1 MATMNHK
8 GDVFMNL
15 SISYYSSKG
24 KRKNNEDSVSL
35 IENNNGVL
43 AIVADGLGGH
53 ADGEVAS
60 ALAVS
65 TIHKQLQSQQPNED
79 RLVEAIQQANRDI
92 YTLGDERSAMHTTV
106 AVLWLGDYLTVAANV
121 GDSRIYQFRNN
132 QIIYQSMDHSVAQM
146 AVLVG
151 ELKPS
156 EIRGSKDR
164 NKLIRVLGDPKE
176 LKVDCESLYVQ
187 KGDRFLLCSDG
198 FWEAVTEADMLETM
212 AESQNAELWLQ
223 AMQSIV
229 QRIAK
234 PNQDNHTAIAM
245 VINE

>member
-1 MATMNHK
+1 
-8 GDVFMNL
+8 MNL

-24 KRKNNEDSVSL
+24 KRENNEDAVSL

-53 ADGEVAS
+53 AGGEVAS
-60 ALAVS
+60 ALAVT
-65 TIHKQLQSQQPNED
+65 TIHKSLQSQQPSED

-92 YTLGDERSAMHTTV
+92 YTLCDERSPMHTTV

-121 GDSRIYQFRNN
+121 GDSRIYQFRKNK
-132 QIIYQSMDHSVAQM
+132 IIYQSLDHSVAQM

-151 ELKPS
+151 ELKPG
-156 EIRGSKDR
+156 EIRSSKDR
-164 NKLIRVLGDPKE
+164 NKLIRVLGAAKAP
-176 LKVDCESLYVQ
+176 KVDCESMYVQ

-212 AESQNAELWLQ
+212 AASPNAERWLQ

-229 QRIAK
+229 ERIAK
-234 PNQDNHTAIAM
+234 PNQDNHSAIAV